1 MGGEAPLSGVETVLV
16 DANVF
21 FAVGHPSNA
30 KYQQFR
36 TAVERA
42 DIVLQLPRRVVGELG
57 GPETAPVRTAL
68 DEGWAEVVS
77 APDPTDGAAVAASDV
92 ARRTIANETG
102 RPEHDVEKPDVILA
116 GLAVQYA
123 REHTSPAVAI
133 LTDDTPARRGIENG
147 VASQGYGDVIS
158 VYTLADIIGDE
169 PGEGIR
175 LV

>member
-1 MGGEAPLSGVETVLV
+1 MGGETPLSGAETVLV

-42 DIVLQLPRRVVGELG
+42 GVVLKLPRRVVGELG

-68 DEGWAEVVS
+68 DEGWAEVVT
-77 APDPTDGAAVAASDV
+77 APDPADSDAVAASDI
-92 ARRTIANETG
+92 ATRTIANETG
-102 RPEHDVEKPDVILA
+102 RPEHEVEKPDVILA
-116 GLAVQYA
+116 GLAVAYA
-123 REHTSPAVAI
+123 REHTSPAVAL
-133 LTDDTPARRGIENG
+133 LTDDTPARLGIENG

-158 VYTLADIIGDE
+158 VYELADIIGDE
-169 PGEGIR
+169 PDESIR
-175 LV
+175 LI